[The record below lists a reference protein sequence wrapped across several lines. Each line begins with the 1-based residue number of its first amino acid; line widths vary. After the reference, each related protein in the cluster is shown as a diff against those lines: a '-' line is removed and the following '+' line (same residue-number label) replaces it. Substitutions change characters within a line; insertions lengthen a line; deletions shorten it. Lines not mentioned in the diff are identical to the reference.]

1 MFGLSIYTVNLEEI
15 LKRVTTTKLTFRFLM
30 LLFQECMRHSLAQ
43 QNIEEI
49 KTWKTI
55 SATMKQATYSVQ
67 HQSMVISYMK
77 TEQIEYLPM
86 NGTLQA
92 GETNSKLITK
102 SHNKN

>member
-1 MFGLSIYTVNLEEI
+1 MFGLLIYTVNLEEI
-15 LKRVTTTKLTFRFLM
+15 SKRVTTTKLTFRFLM

-49 KTWKTI
+49 KIWMTT
-55 SATMKQATYSVQ
+55 SATMKQATISVQ
-67 HQSMVISYMK
+67 HQSMEISFIK
-77 TEQIEYLPM
+77 TKQIKYLPM
-86 NGTLQA
+86 NGTSQA

>member
-1 MFGLSIYTVNLEEI
+1 MFGQLIYTVNLEEI
-15 LKRVTTTKLTFRFLM
+15 SKRVTTTKLTFRSLM
-30 LLFQECMRHSLAQ
+30 LLFQESMRHSLAQ

-55 SATMKQATYSVQ
+55 SATIKQATISVR
-67 HQSMVISYMK
+67 HQSMVISLMK
-77 TEQIEYLPM
+77 TAQIVLPM